1 MNREIKFRGRRVDTG
16 EWVCGYYYHD
26 QKFKNGYSCQ
36 DVYIIRDELDQDF
49 EVDPATVGQFTGFKD
64 KNGQEIYEG
73 DILRYILFQPIEG
86 VTDNELLHQVIW
98 AENGFYFWRYKTG
111 YMEDPENPHGVTNG
125 YKVSGNIYENLELLK
140 EEKICDD

>member
-49 EVDPATVGQFTGFKD
+49 EVDPATVGQFTGLRD
-64 KNGQEIYEG
+64 RNGTEIYEG
-73 DILRYILFQPIEG
+73 DILVYEMKDTTVYGLVVWEDEG
-86 VTDNELLHQVIW
+86 WRVTWTDGWKNWLAEVHDINMVVGNRWDHPELL
-98 AENGFYFWRYKTG
+98 EKT
-111 YMEDPENPHGVTNG
+111 N
-125 YKVSGNIYENLELLK
+125 
-140 EEKICDD
+140 